1 LLVRSGDRP
10 FLLRLLPAAAFLV
23 LIGPVL
29 AGLAGAALPALGYLP
44 VLGGMHFSLGPFRDL
59 FATPGLAR
67 SCLISLS
74 AGLVTTAVSFVMV
87 MAFVAGW
94 RGTRAFRVLERLISP
109 LLSVPHAA
117 AAFGLAFLIA
127 PSGYLA
133 RLVSPWLTGWERP
146 PDLLIIHDNYALS
159 MMAGLIAKEV
169 PFLLLVTLAALPQV
183 NAVRISQVTAVLG
196 YGRMVGFARTIL
208 PPLYRQVRLPIF
220 AVIAYSSSVVD
231 VALIL
236 GPTTPPPLAVRIV
249 EWQADPDLA
258 MRFVAAAGA
267 ILQLGITIAA
277 LLVWWAAERTIV
289 RIDSARVPSGWRGR
303 NDGWARHAAALAAIV
318 SAGAILAGIFIL
330 LVWSFAGFWRFP
342 DLLPRTFGLTTWMR
356 TFPAL
361 AGAVGNAILIGFAS
375 SLCATILALG
385 ALEYEARVGKTPTIR
400 ALVALYLPLLV
411 PQIAFLF
418 GLQIVLTRFALD
430 GTFAALVLVHLIFVF
445 PYVLLSL
452 ADPWRSWDVRYAR
465 LGRALGH
472 GADAIFWHVRLP
484 MLIRPVLTA
493 AAVGFAVS
501 IGQYLPTLLIGA
513 GRWPTITTEA
523 VALAS
528 GGNRQIISATALLQA
543 LLPFIGFALALVV
556 PALVFRNRREM
567 RAA

>member
-1 LLVRSGDRP
+1 M
-10 FLLRLLPAAAFLV
+10 LRLLPAAAFVV

-44 VLGGMHFSLGPFRDL
+44 VLGGTEFSLRPFRDL
-59 FATPGLAR
+59 AAMPGLLR

-74 AGLVTTAVSFVMV
+74 AGLVTTGVSFLLV

-127 PSGYLA
+127 PSGYLS
-133 RLVSPWLTGWERP
+133 RLFSPWLTGWQRP
-146 PDLLIIHDNYALS
+146 PDLLIIHDSFALS

-183 NAVRISQVTAVLG
+183 RAAQMARLTASLG
-196 YGRMVGFARTIL
+196 YGRMLGFARTIM
-208 PPLYRQVRLPIF
+208 PPLYRQIRLPIF
-220 AVIAYSSSVVD
+220 AVIAYASSVVD

-267 ILQLGITIAA
+267 VLQLGVTFAA
-277 LLVWWAAERTIV
+277 LVLWWLAERLIV
-289 RIDSARVPSGWRGR
+289 RLAGSAGPSGWRGQ
-303 NDGWARHAAALAAIV
+303 NDRIARHAAAIAASL
-318 SAGAILAGIFIL
+318 SAAAILAGILIL
-330 LVWSFAGFWRFP
+330 LIWSFAGFWRYP
-342 DLLPRTFGLTTWMR
+342 DLLPQSFGLKTWMR
-356 TFPAL
+356 TLPQL
-361 AGAVGNAILIGFAS
+361 TSVMGNAMLIGTAS
-375 SLCATILALG
+375 SLIATVLALG
-385 ALEYEARVGKTPTIR
+385 ALEYEARVGRTPTIR

-418 GLQIVLTRFALD
+418 GLQIVLTRTDAD
-430 GTFAALVLVHLIFVF
+430 GTLAALVLVHLVFVF

-452 ADPWRSWDVRYAR
+452 ADPWRNWDSRFAHM
-465 LGRALGH
+465 GRALGH
-472 GADAIFWHVRLP
+472 DANGIFWRVRLP

-501 IGQYLPTLLIGA
+501 ISQYLPTLLIGA

-528 GGNRQIISATALLQA
+528 GGDRRIIGATALLQA
-543 LLPFIGFALALVV
+543 VLPFIGFAVALIV
-556 PALVFRNRREM
+556 PALLFRNRRDM
-567 RAA
+567 RAS

>member
-1 LLVRSGDRP
+1 
-10 FLLRLLPAAAFLV
+10 LRLLPAAAFIV

-44 VLGGMHFSLGPFRDL
+44 VLGGREFSLAPFRDL
-59 FATPGLAR
+59 LAMPGLFR
-67 SCLISLS
+67 SCLISLC
-74 AGLVTTAVSFVMV
+74 AGLVTTSVSFVLV

-94 RGTRAFRVLERLISP
+94 RGTRFFRVLERLISP

-146 PDLLIIHDNYALS
+146 PDLLIIHDAYALS

-183 NAVRISQVTAVLG
+183 NAARIARVNASLG
-196 YGRMVGFARTIL
+196 YGRMTGFAHTIL
-208 PPLYRQVRLPIF
+208 PSLYRQIRLPVF

-249 EWQADPDLA
+249 EWQADPDLNR
-258 MRFVAAAGA
+258 MFVAAAGA
-267 ILQLGITIAA
+267 VLQLFITLAA
-277 LLVWWAAERTIV
+277 LAAWWAGEKLIV
-289 RIDSARVPSGWRGR
+289 GIWRARVPSGRRGR
-303 NDGWARHAAALAAIV
+303 NDGVYRHAAALAAAL
-318 SAGAILAGIFIL
+318 SAAAVVAGILIL

-342 DLLPRTFGLTTWMR
+342 DLLPQSFGLKTWMR
-356 TFPAL
+356 TLPVL
-361 AGAVGNAILIGFAS
+361 TGVMGNAILIGFLAS
-375 SLCATILALG
+375 LIATILALG
-385 ALEYEARVGKTPTIR
+385 ALEYESRAGTTPTIR
-400 ALVALYLPLLV
+400 AMVALYLPLLV

-430 GTFAALVLVHLIFVF
+430 GTLAALVLAHLIFVF

-452 ADPWRSWDVRYAR
+452 ADPWRNWDVRYAR
-465 LGRALGH
+465 MGRALGH
-472 GADAIFWHVRLP
+472 GANGIFWRVRLP
-484 MLIRPVLTA
+484 MLVRPVLTA

-501 IGQYLPTLLIGA
+501 VGQYLPTLLIGA

-528 GGNRQIISATALLQA
+528 GGNRQIIGATALLQA

-556 PALVFRNRREM
+556 PALLFRNRREM

>member
-1 LLVRSGDRP
+1 M
-10 FLLRLLPAAAFLV
+10 RLLPAAAFIV

-44 VLGGMHFSLGPFRDL
+44 VLGGREFSLAPFRDL
-59 FATPGLAR
+59 LAMPGLFR
-67 SCLISLS
+67 SCLISLC
-74 AGLVTTAVSFVMV
+74 AGLVTTSVSFVLV

-94 RGTRAFRVLERLISP
+94 RGTRFFRVLERLISP

-133 RLVSPWLTGWERP
+133 RLVSPLLTGWERP
-146 PDLLIIHDNYALS
+146 PDLLIIHDAYALS

-183 NAVRISQVTAVLG
+183 NAARIARVNASLG
-196 YGRMVGFARTIL
+196 YGRMTGFAHTIL
-208 PPLYRQVRLPIF
+208 PSLYRQIRLPVF

-249 EWQADPDLA
+249 EWQADPDLNR
-258 MRFVAAAGA
+258 MFVAAAGA
-267 ILQLGITIAA
+267 VLQLFITLAA
-277 LLVWWAAERTIV
+277 LAAWWAGEKLIV
-289 RIDSARVPSGWRGR
+289 GIWRARVPSGRRGR
-303 NDGWARHAAALAAIV
+303 NDGVYRHAAALAAAL
-318 SAGAILAGIFIL
+318 SAAAVVAGILIL

-342 DLLPRTFGLTTWMR
+342 DLLPQSFGLKTWMR
-356 TFPAL
+356 TLPVL
-361 AGAVGNAILIGFAS
+361 TGVMGNAILIGFLAS
-375 SLCATILALG
+375 LIATILALG
-385 ALEYEARVGKTPTIR
+385 ALEYESRAGTTPTIR
-400 ALVALYLPLLV
+400 AMVALYLPLLV

-430 GTFAALVLVHLIFVF
+430 GTLAALVLAHLIFVF

-452 ADPWRSWDVRYAR
+452 ADPWRNWDVRYAR
-465 LGRALGH
+465 MGRALGH
-472 GADAIFWHVRLP
+472 GANGIFWRVRLP
-484 MLIRPVLTA
+484 MLVRPVLTA

-501 IGQYLPTLLIGA
+501 VGQYLPTLLIGA

-528 GGNRQIISATALLQA
+528 GGNRQIIGATALLQA

-556 PALVFRNRREM
+556 PALLFRNRREM

>member
-1 LLVRSGDRP
+1 M
-10 FLLRLLPAAAFLV
+10 LRLLPAAAFVV

-29 AGLAGAALPALGYLP
+29 AGLAGAVVPALGYLP
-44 VLGGMHFSLGPFRDL
+44 VLGGDALSLEPFRDL
-59 FATPGLAR
+59 LAMPGLAR
-67 SCLISLS
+67 SCLLSLC
-74 AGLVTTAVSFVMV
+74 AGLVTTAVSFLLV

-94 RGTRAFRVLERLISP
+94 RGTRVFRVLERLISP

-127 PSGYLA
+127 PSGFLA

-146 PDLLIIHDNYALS
+146 PDILVIHDGLALS
-159 MMAGLIAKEV
+159 MMAGLITKEV

-183 NAVRISQVTAVLG
+183 NAAGFARINASLG
-196 YGRMVGFARTIL
+196 YGRMAGFAHTIL
-208 PPLYRQVRLPIF
+208 PLLYRQIRLPIF

-249 EWQADPDLA
+249 EWLSDPDLS
-258 MRFVAAAGA
+258 MRFVAAAA
-267 ILQLGITIAA
+267 AVLQLGVT
-277 LLVWWAAERTIV
+277 L
-289 RIDSARVPSGWRGR
+289 
-303 NDGWARHAAALAAIV
+303 AALAVWWGAERLVIRLWRARLPSGRRGLNEHLV
-318 SAGAILAGIFIL
+318 RQLAATGAALSAAAVLTGILIL
-330 LVWSFAGFWRFP
+330 LVWSLAGFWRFP
-342 DLLPRTFGLTTWMR
+342 DLLPQSFGLKTWMR
-356 TFPAL
+356 ILPVLTD
-361 AGAVGNAILIGFAS
+361 VMGNAILIGFAS
-375 SLCATILALG
+375 SLLATVLALG
-385 ALEYEARVGKTPTIR
+385 ALEYEARAGTTPTVR

-418 GLQIVLTRFALD
+418 GLQIVLTRLSFD
-430 GTFAALVLVHLIFVF
+430 GTFAALVLGHLIFVF

-452 ADPWRSWDVRYAR
+452 ADPWRNWDARYGHM
-465 LGRALGH
+465 GRALGH
-472 GADAIFWHVRLP
+472 GADAIFWRIRLP
-484 MLIRPVLTA
+484 MLVRPVLTA

-501 IGQYLPTLLIGA
+501 VGQYLPTLLIGA

-528 GGNRQIISATALLQA
+528 GGNRQIVGATALLQA
-543 LLPFIGFALALVV
+543 VLPFIGFALALVV
-556 PALVFRNRREM
+556 PALLFRNRREM

>member
-1 LLVRSGDRP
+1 M
-10 FLLRLLPAAAFLV
+10 LRLLPAAAFLV

-29 AGLAGAALPALGYLP
+29 AGLAGAVVPALGYLP
-44 VLGGMHFSLGPFRDL
+44 VLGGDALSLEPFRDL
-59 FATPGLAR
+59 LAMPGLAR
-67 SCLISLS
+67 SCLLSLC
-74 AGLVTTAVSFVMV
+74 AGLVTTAVSFLLV

-94 RGTRAFRVLERLISP
+94 RGTRVFRVLERLISP

-127 PSGYLA
+127 PSGFLA

-146 PDLLIIHDNYALS
+146 PDVLVIHDGLALS

-183 NAVRISQVTAVLG
+183 NAAGFARINASLG
-196 YGRMVGFARTIL
+196 YGRMVGFAHTIL
-208 PPLYRQVRLPIF
+208 PPLYRQIRLPIF

-249 EWQADPDLA
+249 EWLSDPELG
-258 MRFVAAAGA
+258 MRFVAAAA
-267 ILQLGITIAA
+267 AVLQLGVTLAA
-277 LLVWWAAERTIV
+277 LSVWWGAERLVI
-289 RIDSARVPSGWRGR
+289 RLWRARVPSGRRGLNEHFVR
-303 NDGWARHAAALAAIV
+303 QLAATGAALSAA
-318 SAGAILAGIFIL
+318 AILAGILIL

-342 DLLPRTFGLTTWMR
+342 DLLPQSFGLKTWIR
-356 TFPAL
+356 TLPVL
-361 AGAVGNAILIGFAS
+361 TDVMGNAILIGFAS
-375 SLCATILALG
+375 SLLATVLALG
-385 ALEYEARVGKTPTIR
+385 ALEYETRAGTTPTVR

-418 GLQIVLTRFALD
+418 GLQIVLTWLSLD
-430 GTFAALVLVHLIFVF
+430 GTFAALVLGHLIFVF

-452 ADPWRSWDVRYAR
+452 ADPWRSWDARYGHM
-465 LGRALGH
+465 GRALGH
-472 GADAIFWHVRLP
+472 GADAIFWRVRLP
-484 MLIRPVLTA
+484 MLVRPVLTA

-528 GGNRQIISATALLQA
+528 GGNRQIIGATALLQA
-543 LLPFIGFALALVV
+543 VLPFIGFALALVV
-556 PALVFRNRREM
+556 PALLFRNRREM

>member
-1 LLVRSGDRP
+1 M
-10 FLLRLLPAAAFLV
+10 LRLLPAAAFLV

-29 AGLAGAALPALGYLP
+29 AGLAGAVVPALGYLP
-44 VLGGMHFSLGPFRDL
+44 VLGGDALSLEPFRDL
-59 FATPGLAR
+59 LAMPGLAR
-67 SCLISLS
+67 SCLLSLC
-74 AGLVTTAVSFVMV
+74 AGLVTTAVSFLLV

-94 RGTRAFRVLERLISP
+94 RGTRVFRVLERLISP

-127 PSGYLA
+127 PSGFLA

-146 PDLLIIHDNYALS
+146 PDVLVIHDGLALS

-183 NAVRISQVTAVLG
+183 NAAGFARINASLG
-196 YGRMVGFARTIL
+196 YGRMVGFAHTIL
-208 PPLYRQVRLPIF
+208 PPLYRQIRLPIF

-249 EWQADPDLA
+249 EWLSDPELG
-258 MRFVAAAGA
+258 MRFVAAAA
-267 ILQLGITIAA
+267 AVLQLGVTLAA
-277 LLVWWAAERTIV
+277 LSVWWGAERLVI
-289 RIDSARVPSGWRGR
+289 RLWRARVPSGRRGLNEHFVR
-303 NDGWARHAAALAAIV
+303 QIAATGAALSAA
-318 SAGAILAGIFIL
+318 AILAGILIL

-342 DLLPRTFGLTTWMR
+342 DLLPQSFGLKTWIR
-356 TFPAL
+356 TLPVL
-361 AGAVGNAILIGFAS
+361 TDVMGNAILIGFAS
-375 SLCATILALG
+375 SLLATVLALG
-385 ALEYEARVGKTPTIR
+385 ALEYETRAGTTPTVR

-418 GLQIVLTRFALD
+418 GLQIVLTWLSLD
-430 GTFAALVLVHLIFVF
+430 GTFAALVLGHLIFVF

-452 ADPWRSWDVRYAR
+452 ADPWRSWDARYGHM
-465 LGRALGH
+465 GRALGH
-472 GADAIFWHVRLP
+472 GADAIFWRVRLP
-484 MLIRPVLTA
+484 MLVRPVLTA

-528 GGNRQIISATALLQA
+528 GGNRQIIGATALLQA
-543 LLPFIGFALALVV
+543 VLPFIGFALALVV
-556 PALVFRNRREM
+556 PALLFRNRREM